1 MRIENKKKKNLL
13 KNFSIQFEIGREGG
27 TWLAISSKDNIF
39 KFGALLNITG
49 EQKGEDALPR
59 GNIVANYLRNKISN
73 AEYCQD
79 LIDTDKEYNAFNL
92 ITIEMR

>member
-1 MRIENKKKKNLL
+1 M
-13 KNFSIQFEIGREGG
+13 S
-27 TWLAISSKDNIF
+27 TKDNTF

-49 EQKGEDALPR
+49 EQKGEDVLPR
-59 GNIVANYLRNKISN
+59 GNIVADYLRNPVSN